1 MNITRLESIRKQL
14 ENERSHLCQY
24 LNTAEDQR
32 YGDNF
37 SREKAEIA
45 MQAQERDKLLAL
57 TGKLREQ
64 MLEIE
69 HALHKLEEGSYGI
82 CDSCGQP
89 IERGRLEVL
98 PYASQ
103 CMGCKATNK
112 KINKDFTGHNG

>member
-14 ENERSHLCQY
+14 ENERSRLCQD

-32 YGDNF
+32 HGDNF

-45 MQAQERDKLLAL
+45 MQTQERDKLLVL

-89 IERGRLEVL
+89 IESGRLEVL
-98 PYASQ
+98 PHASQ

-112 KINKDFTGHNG
+112 KMNKDFTGHNG